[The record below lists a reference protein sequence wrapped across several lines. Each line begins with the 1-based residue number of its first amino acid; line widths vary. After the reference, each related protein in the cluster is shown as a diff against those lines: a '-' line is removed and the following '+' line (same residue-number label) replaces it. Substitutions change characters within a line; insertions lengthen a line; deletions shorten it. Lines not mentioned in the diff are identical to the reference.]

1 MMSEEKIL
9 EKVIAVF
16 ATMADTDDEI
26 TAESELMED
35 LNISSMDILMLMTT
49 LEEEFKITIPEK
61 EIRKMVTVGDVVQVI
76 SEKVG

>member
-1 MMSEEKIL
+1 MMSEELLL

-26 TAESELMED
+26 TADSELMED

-49 LEEEFKITIPEK
+49 LEEEFKISISEK

-76 SEKVG
+76 SEKIG

>member
-1 MMSEEKIL
+1 MMSEEMIL

-26 TAESELMED
+26 TADSELMED

>member
-1 MMSEEKIL
+1 MMSEEMIL

-26 TAESELMED
+26 TADSELMED

-61 EIRKMVTVGDVVQVI
+61 EIRKMVTIGDVVQVI

>member
-1 MMSEEKIL
+1 MMSKEKIL

-26 TAESELMED
+26 TADSELMED

-49 LEEEFKITIPEK
+49 LEEEFKISIPEK
-61 EIRKMVTVGDVVQVI
+61 EIRKMVTVGDVVEII
-76 SEKVG
+76 SAKIG